1 MHITP
6 AQARVAFE
14 RLTHYGPGY
23 TVEVAWHWI
32 DVHKEVDLFFVE
44 GEAWPVQYQPHC
56 SQVSRLSVLI
66 VKVMFRIFFHTDLT
80 YYDHMPGVKD
90 LNVSF
95 YSFLFQ
101 TIFLHC
107 IEQHEGEVKFD
118 NFWGQVV
125 KYFRVVRLC
134 WSTLSTLHKSFA
146 RSIPKC
152 KSPFFLREFVTI
164 KHPRYQ
170 LLSNTVA
177 SFRDVGTDYIKF
189 DSISQQPF
197 FVWVQMRRR
206 CCCASIK
213 SANYRPLKIWSADT
227 TDAASWW
234 GWTGRTLLATPTS
247 TLQSTRWTSCSP
259 TSCRWR
265 SSTGPW
271 GPLTISWTRKR
282 ITSVWRWSLEIWWP
296 SRTQGLCM
304 AGLLLR
310 S

>member
-23 TVEVAWHWI
+23 TVEVAWYWI

-107 IEQHEGEVKFD
+107 IEQHEGEVNFD

-125 KYFRVVRLC
+125 KYLGWWDYVGRRFPRCTNPSQEASENV
-134 WSTLSTLHKSFA
+134 KA
-146 RSIPKC
+146 
-152 KSPFFLREFVTI
+152 PFFPE
-164 KHPRYQ
+164 
-170 LLSNTVA
+170 
-177 SFRDVGTDYIKF
+177 
-189 DSISQQPF
+189 
-197 FVWVQMRRR
+197 
-206 CCCASIK
+206 
-213 SANYRPLKIWSADT
+213 
-227 TDAASWW
+227 
-234 GWTGRTLLATPTS
+234 
-247 TLQSTRWTSCSP
+247 
-259 TSCRWR
+259 
-265 SSTGPW
+265 
-271 GPLTISWTRKR
+271 
-282 ITSVWRWSLEIWWP
+282 SL
-296 SRTQGLCM
+296 
-304 AGLLLR
+304 
-310 S
+310 

>member
-23 TVEVAWHWI
+23 TVEVAWYWI

-107 IEQHEGEVKFD
+107 IEQHEGEVIFN

-125 KYFRVVRLC
+125 KYFRVGRLC

-146 RSIPKC
+146 RSIRKC
-152 KSPFFLREFVTI
+152 KSLFFPRVCNHQGSKVSAAFQHGGQLQGRGHRLHQVRLNLSTTI
-164 KHPRYQ
+164 LCVSSDAEKM
-170 LLSNTVA
+170 LLCEHQKCKLSTFKNLICRHNGRGELVRLNWSHFA
-177 SFRDVGTDYIKF
+177 RDSHLDAPIDQVGK
-189 DSISQQPF
+189 
-197 FVWVQMRRR
+197 
-206 CCCASIK
+206 
-213 SANYRPLKIWSADT
+213 L
-227 TDAASWW
+227 
-234 GWTGRTLLATPTS
+234 
-247 TLQSTRWTSCSP
+247 
-259 TSCRWR
+259 
-265 SSTGPW
+265 
-271 GPLTISWTRKR
+271 
-282 ITSVWRWSLEIWWP
+282 
-296 SRTQGLCM
+296 
-304 AGLLLR
+304 
-310 S
+310 